1 MDVSGLRRIERL
13 NYVLGGLLVAA
24 AAVLMSQADAL
35 GVLVGAVLSC
45 VNFTLMRSMVQR
57 WLRVAPERRGPHT
70 FVLLPKM
77 LGLMTAVFLA
87 VWFLP
92 VTGVG
97 VLIGFSVFLVSI
109 AIETVRFTLTPRPAQ
124 PEGAAP
130 DADPKP

>member
-13 NYVLGGLLVAA
+13 NYILGGLLVAA

-35 GVLVGAVLSC
+35 GVLVGALLSC
-45 VNFTLMRSMVQR
+45 LNFSLMRGMVQR

-87 VWFLP
+87 VYFLP
-92 VTGVG
+92 VTGLG

-109 AIETVRFTLTPRPAQ
+109 AIETVRFSMRPPAAQ
-124 PEGAAP
+124 PEGEAAE
-130 DADPKP
+130 ADPKQ